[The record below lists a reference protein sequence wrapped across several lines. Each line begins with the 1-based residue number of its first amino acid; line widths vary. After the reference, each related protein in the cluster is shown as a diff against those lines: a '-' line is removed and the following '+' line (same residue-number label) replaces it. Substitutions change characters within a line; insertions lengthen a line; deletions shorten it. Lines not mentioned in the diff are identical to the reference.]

1 MSQQINIALNFSANT
16 QQAQA
21 SLQNLQTQ
29 LTKIAY
35 GSNDIKVNPGQIE
48 QASSAAKELA
58 FHLNQAY
65 NANTGNIDLTRLQT
79 SLKSAGTSVTQLSSN
94 LLSAGQTGQQAFV
107 SLAQS
112 IAMAE
117 APVLR
122 VNNLVS
128 NLWRTFGNTLRYQ
141 LSSNVISGFTQAISG
156 AVSYVKELDTSLN
169 NIRIVTGYSAEEMS
183 KFAVEANKAAKALST
198 TTTAYTDASLIFYQQ
213 GLTGDAVKERADVVV
228 KLANVTGQSAEIVS
242 DQMTAIWNNF
252 DDGSK
257 SMEYYADVITKLGAA
272 TASSTDE
279 ISDGLEKFAAVAETV
294 GLSYEMATASLATV
308 TAETRQSAD
317 VVGTA
322 FKTIFSRMEG
332 LQLGETLEDGTTLN
346 KYSEALA
353 IAGVNIKEQNGQM
366 KEMDNILSELGTKWQ
381 TLGKDQQIA
390 LAQAV
395 AGVRQYNQFIAL
407 MSNWDKVQEN
417 LGVAAG
423 STGELNTQAEIFAD
437 SWEAAK
443 NRVTASL
450 EAVYSDIFKED
461 FFKDFMD
468 TMAHVLNGI
477 DGFLDGVGG
486 IGPVL
491 MGVASVALGMFANQ
505 VPAAL
510 QGLKNNLLITFGQGT
525 KVINQMNAETQELIQ
540 NELNV
545 AQSGRSYTELQK
557 QQLTNAANLSNLK
570 AKLALADKNLSD
582 AERTKYNF
590 EIQGIQ
596 LQQQEL
602 EGLADI
608 ITKEKERI
616 NILKEQLSINQQKIN
631 SNNTDS
637 EHLKRLQRTKTN
649 VEGRMTFL
657 DANPDLQEDN
667 NEYAQ
672 LEAQLERINAAI
684 ERAKIR
690 SQEFTSY
697 MQTAA
702 QGLSSQF
709 AESLSSEG
717 FSKTMESSFDLDT
730 SKITSKLEEFKY
742 ATENGLSSID
752 FSPIRN
758 SVQTISEAFTNEN
771 GELTAEGKKMIET
784 VNKIEEKLFT
794 SKDKRGTNKMIES
807 LIKQL
812 TGVKVPGQQAQKVLK
827 ALGIEMDEL
836 VGSAKKADEA
846 TDKLTEAEKRL
857 KQQID
862 QIDFKHTVKG
872 TEALS
877 SAMSGIGSMVF
888 GLQSLSSAF
897 EALSNP
903 DLSGWDKFLSVTM
916 SLTMAFPM
924 FTSGI
929 KSFGTFFSFF
939 NQQAMDYANT
949 LSLTNGILAQQSNGV
964 LALNSNLGI
973 LLGTEKAKALQDE
986 IDMAINL
993 AQKESEEELTDE
1005 IKEQIA
1011 AKVLGSQI
1019 DNISIGQKLALAAA
1033 NLIGK
1038 GATEG
1043 STRAVIAQTIANWGL
1058 QASMWPLL
1066 LIALALVAAIAAV
1079 VAVVMLFVNA
1089 VKNAEA
1095 NKPENIFK
1103 AMNEEAAKAEEEFNK
1118 TKEAMDS
1125 LRESVEKL
1133 DESYKAIEKMKTG
1146 TQEWTQAVLEH
1157 NIAMLDLLET
1167 YPELYNL
1174 GNNLFEFDKNG
1185 VMKFSKGA
1193 QEKINNFAVEK
1204 IIKSQLQMFQA
1215 KNQARSYETSLE
1227 NSERTKQTSQNLGS
1241 RLWNSL
1247 YVDSYKEAL
1256 EAEDD
1261 SEQARI
1267 VSESIK
1273 LSSDVYSKITQA
1285 VKDGVEINESTFQDI
1300 KNIPEDF
1307 YNQFEPILNEAYKVE
1322 LENTQALE
1330 ANTAQLRIQAQT
1342 LTGILLNNNS
1352 NYQFLSDD
1360 QKVLAQR
1367 ATTERLTELQGE
1379 VAQMGAAFYD
1389 KELKKSEHSDF
1400 GTGEGMYLKNLAPI
1414 LGYSNAQDLGLAIAR
1429 EKKGETAEENN
1440 KKVLSA
1446 GNVEVDENGYYSTS
1460 GFVQQGGFFG
1470 AGDSV
1475 TRLGQITFEK
1485 YQNLMQKEL
1494 GEWGAVQ
1501 SLDFFEEVGKGE
1513 QVKVTYVTDKN
1524 TTVDG
1529 KDYKAGETIT
1539 ETIQFSEI
1547 LLALQQ
1553 DYLTKQSEQ
1562 LSNEAVNLIKTLGEE
1577 ETKIALGGIEKIKN
1591 AEGQEVDA
1599 INMNNLSQEQMD
1611 KMFTKTEDGKY
1622 SDIKEGTLTEDELKG
1637 IALGLGEAGKEYYKI
1652 NEQGQIILQN
1662 TDKLNVAIKEGAAQ
1676 WDPEKAKMLAQQAD
1690 EAAANSIFSQNA
1702 EALETSEEALEGY
1715 AAHLETVNDELKGQ
1729 KALTAQMAVT
1739 TTKQTKGL
1747 EKANKALEDNAD
1759 ALKDTNKGTIQYYE
1773 ALAEVGAGLEEAFG
1787 VKVNAQFLETGDN
1800 LEKVKK
1806 AIDGDAE
1813 SLKWLQK
1820 EMAKKY
1826 ALQIATENQ
1835 DIFNINITDFQK
1847 KLDDLQNKIPDL
1859 KVGASISLDG
1869 EGDFVESLNQII
1881 ASAGMTTEQVNQ
1893 YLGNMGFT
1901 ASYASEPQE
1910 VITETPPTIR
1920 TQRVLTSGT
1929 VESGT
1934 YTYDE
1939 TSWEVPGT
1947 KQKTSYEVG
1956 TVAMETSGIN
1966 PNTGAKTYKVPKI
1979 NKITKNAQPSGN
1991 GGSRNGKGGSGGGGS
2006 KKQPKEKKKKSDEIE
2021 RYHEITN
2028 SLEAM
2033 GRELDRISAKKEHA
2047 FGKEKLKL
2055 MEQEYNA
2062 LQKNIKLQDKYI
2074 KEIDKN
2080 LAIDKSAIVKI
2091 GVTFDKDG
2099 NINNYDEI
2107 VGKWVDEYNAAVNKF
2122 NTSGQSESDEKALE
2136 EAEKLYEERIKLLE
2150 QYEETLDL
2158 KQDEELARLEIQNE
2172 MIQQATDIFIEAQ
2185 EQRVEAFEKAIDA
2198 YDSKLDYLSRK
2209 MERLEEKEF
2218 QQAKAAS
2225 LLGSSIE
2232 TSLNKTQDNISA
2244 YYTALSAWN
2253 DIKDGVDSKG
2263 RKVSE
2268 EAKETAWEN
2277 LKSAA
2282 EVLGDSQDELLDF
2295 QQQLSD
2301 LVISYLEDQAEAFD
2315 ELGEKVEFLN
2325 GLLEN
2330 YANIME
2336 LLGRKY
2342 EDFDIIQS
2350 IADNQVAASQ
2360 RSLEIAKAEY
2370 QRLAK
2375 EMQEIQNTGDEEAIK
2390 EITAQ
2395 VDEARTAMLD
2405 AWSAGLEAV
2414 AHQYEVSITN
2424 LVKTTEKQLSKFYS
2438 LEEAQEF
2445 YDQNKS
2451 IAELYLEEYDSLY
2464 QLNKLTRDINKS
2476 MRDQDS
2482 LLTNQKLSTL
2492 LDEINEKRLSG
2503 AQMSQHEVDMLQ
2515 KKYNLRLAEIA
2526 LEEAQNAKSQMRL
2539 TRDASGNWSYTYTAD
2554 QSKID
2559 EATQKHEDA
2568 LYEIEKASK
2577 EYIDEMSEA
2586 ILSNE
2591 EEMMSRIS
2599 ELKVSDYATEEEYI
2613 AAIELIRDQHMQK
2626 NRFYYS
2632 EIEKAIGDVNTAYG
2646 EEKIAFEDLTIAKIK
2661 NINSASQGLNTFEE
2675 STITLLEG
2683 MVEAYKTHSKGVE
2696 EFAATMGGNI
2706 GQAVKGIG
2714 DEIATTDDKMKDLVK
2729 TIKNSFADMMS
2740 KLSPIFETLSTAID
2754 GTVGNLDKL
2763 IENFLKLQN
2772 VQSGANTGYYDE
2784 GIDYNSKL
2792 TSMAGKKGSDASDG
2806 TFAQYLWE
2814 RGNKVSSP
2822 EYAKYAKMGGQ
2833 SFPVAAML
2841 MAAADKNAI
2850 AKEWLNNTKKGKST
2864 DSDKVKAFIES
2875 YDKNMD
2881 YTEMLIAFLLAGGDP
2896 KKDKSFEQVWKHFV
2910 TKLGETVPGTNQTYR
2925 KKYYD
2930 GKDNKEV
2937 WNQLMNSNEYLSAEA
2952 IPYPFDTGGYTGEWG
2967 PEGKLAILHQK
2978 ELVLNAGDTENFLK
2992 SMELMG
2998 HIISVIDR
3006 NAMLAAAGLALGQPI
3021 AAAVNDKVV
3030 QQTVAIEASFPG
3042 VQSAAE
3048 IEQALNN
3055 IVNDAAQYASIR
3067 KN

>member
-94 LLSAGQTGQQAFV
+94 LLSAGRTGQQAFV

-510 QGLKNNLLITFGQGT
+510 QGLKNNLLITFGQGA

-742 ATENGLSSID
+742 VTENGLSSID

-784 VNKIEEKLFT
+784 VSKIEEKLFT
-794 SKDKRGTNKMIES
+794 SKDKRGRNKMIES

-812 TGVKVPGQQAQKVLK
+812 TGIKVPGQQAQKVLK
-827 ALGIEMDEL
+827 ALSIEMDEL

-846 TDKLTEAEKRL
+846 TGKLTEAEKRL

-897 EALSNP
+897 EALTNP

-924 FTSGI
+924 FTSGL
-929 KSFGTFFSFF
+929 KNLGTTMTWLKGIFTT
-939 NQQAMDYANT
+939 QAAT
-949 LSLTNGILAQQSNGV
+949 QEALLVLTNKEITADLALQTLQKLGLTQKQAEVVQNKILEISKSNLTKEEKEQAIMQLLISNGYQKKIGLGLKDVVTTKLQTWATKVKTKADQGETSALWAKFAALVATNWILLAIVAVLAILIVAIVAITAALKKAEEPSLDEKLEKTREASENLKTAIEELKSAIEELNSAWNSYEDSVNALDKLTKGSQEWYEQIEKINNQVNDLLTKYPELMDMVHLDENGMLVLDKEGYEDFVKEKQDKQNDLKLGLQSNQENEEKLEGEKV
-964 LALNSNLGI
+964 REELPQALNTTFNTPNNSPGGPPSKQIALSTI
-973 LLGTEKAKALQDE
+973 LQEGYDNNW
-986 IDMAINL
+986 IDKN
-993 AQKESEEELTDE
+993 EELTSEKLAKLMYKYQQENEGIDFGFNEKYIHNGQLLIPDSSSLPPAMAGLATPFDLFDLKLFGNSYIGLNTAADE
-1005 IKEQIA
+1005 YNKQLKLVQNKEKIGEEYSTGGA
-1011 AKVLGSQI
+1011 LVLGQNYLKNKKDSEGTILTEKQ
-1019 DNISIGQKLALAAA
+1019 GAEAASVSYGKKMLEDTEVKYEQDYKKYETQNFDESA
-1033 NLIGK
+1033 KEKIKSHYDTIYGK
-1038 GATEG
+1038 GATTFDGNKIMVNGEEQDKISTLRGLAASEVRANLESGNYAQQASKDWSKVPQWVSDYFSGKGMDIEDIEG
-1043 STRAVIAQTIANWGL
+1043 YKKDETGEITIEGKTLSEYFNSNDFQALTKYGLNIDNIKNSIAQGETRLDTFNKTWESSLNDEEKKWFNDLSKEDQQEAIKAAEAEVEREKKDGEQSDLGRVKTAVYKASKGRDKKEYEDIAEAVDDENLTGDAVKEYSENLKKLGEVSKLSEKELKALTKVQLRFDKGIAQAQKTLEDNKDNLKENKKGTTEYSKACSELATGLNEIFGENAFDAQSVADNLGDVKDALNGDAEAYNRLQKVAVTNKLKEQLETIPETL
-1058 QASMWPLL
+1058 QDTIDAVTSIEGIDVGE
-1066 LIALALVAAIAAV
+1066 LITVDDTLDTNSLAYQLTDMYNQAYDAAIAGGMSA
-1079 VAVVMLFVNA
+1079 
-1089 VKNAEA
+1089 
-1095 NKPENIFK
+1095 
-1103 AMNEEAAKAEEEFNK
+1103 
-1118 TKEAMDS
+1118 TQ
-1125 LRESVEKL
+1125 
-1133 DESYKAIEKMKTG
+1133 AIEYANAMMEGAGFAAPEMEEKT
-1146 TQEWTQAVLEH
+1146 V
-1157 NIAMLDLLET
+1157 
-1167 YPELYNL
+1167 
-1174 GNNLFEFDKNG
+1174 
-1185 VMKFSKGA
+1185 
-1193 QEKINNFAVEK
+1193 
-1204 IIKSQLQMFQA
+1204 
-1215 KNQARSYETSLE
+1215 
-1227 NSERTKQTSQNLGS
+1227 
-1241 RLWNSL
+1241 
-1247 YVDSYKEAL
+1247 
-1256 EAEDD
+1256 
-1261 SEQARI
+1261 
-1267 VSESIK
+1267 
-1273 LSSDVYSKITQA
+1273 
-1285 VKDGVEINESTFQDI
+1285 
-1300 KNIPEDF
+1300 
-1307 YNQFEPILNEAYKVE
+1307 
-1322 LENTQALE
+1322 
-1330 ANTAQLRIQAQT
+1330 T
-1342 LTGILLNNNS
+1342 LTGDIPDGWTP
-1352 NYQFLSDD
+1352 QEDGT
-1360 QKVLAQR
+1360 VV
-1367 ATTERLTELQGE
+1367 TTDASGNQVTVKGVKAVKTENGQYTYTQTML
-1379 VAQMGAAFYD
+1379 VP
-1389 KELKKSEHSDF
+1389 KKKS
-1400 GTGEGMYLKNLAPI
+1400 G
-1414 LGYSNAQDLGLAIAR
+1414 
-1429 EKKGETAEENN
+1429 
-1440 KKVLSA
+1440 
-1446 GNVEVDENGYYSTS
+1446 
-1460 GFVQQGGFFG
+1460 
-1470 AGDSV
+1470 
-1475 TRLGQITFEK
+1475 
-1485 YQNLMQKEL
+1485 
-1494 GEWGAVQ
+1494 
-1501 SLDFFEEVGKGE
+1501 
-1513 QVKVTYVTDKN
+1513 
-1524 TTVDG
+1524 
-1529 KDYKAGETIT
+1529 
-1539 ETIQFSEI
+1539 
-1547 LLALQQ
+1547 
-1553 DYLTKQSEQ
+1553 
-1562 LSNEAVNLIKTLGEE
+1562 
-1577 ETKIALGGIEKIKN
+1577 
-1591 AEGQEVDA
+1591 
-1599 INMNNLSQEQMD
+1599 
-1611 KMFTKTEDGKY
+1611 FTKTRET
-1622 SDIKEGTLTEDELKG
+1622 IK
-1637 IALGLGEAGKEYYKI
+1637 
-1652 NEQGQIILQN
+1652 
-1662 TDKLNVAIKEGAAQ
+1662 
-1676 WDPEKAKMLAQQAD
+1676 
-1690 EAAANSIFSQNA
+1690 
-1702 EALETSEEALEGY
+1702 
-1715 AAHLETVNDELKGQ
+1715 
-1729 KALTAQMAVT
+1729 
-1739 TTKQTKGL
+1739 
-1747 EKANKALEDNAD
+1747 
-1759 ALKDTNKGTIQYYE
+1759 
-1773 ALAEVGAGLEEAFG
+1773 
-1787 VKVNAQFLETGDN
+1787 
-1800 LEKVKK
+1800 
-1806 AIDGDAE
+1806 
-1813 SLKWLQK
+1813 
-1820 EMAKKY
+1820 
-1826 ALQIATENQ
+1826 
-1835 DIFNINITDFQK
+1835 
-1847 KLDDLQNKIPDL
+1847 
-1859 KVGASISLDG
+1859 
-1869 EGDFVESLNQII
+1869 
-1881 ASAGMTTEQVNQ
+1881 
-1893 YLGNMGFT
+1893 
-1901 ASYASEPQE
+1901 
-1910 VITETPPTIR
+1910 
-1920 TQRVLTSGT
+1920 
-1929 VESGT
+1929 
-1934 YTYDE
+1934 
-1939 TSWEVPGT
+1939 
-1947 KQKTSYEVG
+1947 
-1956 TVAMETSGIN
+1956 
-1966 PNTGAKTYKVPKI
+1966 
-1979 NKITKNAQPSGN
+1979 PSGSKS
-1991 GGSRNGKGGSGGGGS
+1991 GGGGGGS
-2006 KKQPKEKKKKSDEIE
+2006 KKETKEFKKKDNEIE
-2021 RYHEITN
+2021 RYYEVNN
-2028 SLEAM
+2028 SLETM
-2033 GRELDRISAKKEHA
+2033 GKMLDRISNKKEHA
-2047 FGKEKLKL
+2047 FGKDKIKL
-2055 MEQEYNA
+2055 MEDEYKILEKELK
-2062 LQKNIKLQDKYI
+2062 LQKQYE
-2074 KEIDKN
+2074 KEIEANLKKDKQAV
-2080 LAIDKSAIVKI
+2080 LKLGFTVD
-2091 GVTFDKDG
+2091 TTG

-2107 VGKWVDEYNAAVNKF
+2107 MNKWIDEYNAAIQKYN
-2122 NTSGQSESDEKALE
+2122 NSAQSEADKKALE
-2136 EAEKLYEERIKLLE
+2136 EFEKRHEERVKILE

-2158 KQDEELARLEIQNE
+2158 SYDAENDRIAKQNE

-2198 YDSKLDYLSRK
+2198 YDSKLDYLSKK

-2263 RKVSE
+2263 KKVSE

-2282 EVLGDSQDELLDF
+2282 EALGDSQDELLDF

-2301 LVISYLEDQAEAFD
+2301 LVISYLENQAEAFD
-2315 ELGEKVEFLN
+2315 ELSEKVEFLN

-2370 QRLAK
+2370 NRLLE
-2375 EMQEIQNTGDEEAIK
+2375 EMEEIRETGDEEAIK

-2568 LYEIEKASK
+2568 LYEIKKSSK

-2586 ILSNE
+2586 ILANE
-2591 EEMMSRIS
+2591 QAMMEAIKEVDQTS
-2599 ELKVSDYATEEEYI
+2599 EDYLNIIE
-2613 AAIELIRDQHMQK
+2613 AIRKHHLEK
-2626 NRFYYS
+2626 NQFYYS

-2661 NINSASQGLNTFEE
+2661 NINSANEGLNTFEK
-2675 STITLLEG
+2675 STITLLKG
-2683 MVEAYKTHSKGVE
+2683 MVEAYRTHSKGVE
-2696 EFAATMGGNI
+2696 EFATTMGEDI

-2729 TIKNSFADMMS
+2729 TIKNSFSDMMS

-2754 GTVGNLDKL
+2754 GTVNNLDKL

-2772 VQSGANTGYYDE
+2772 VQGRANTGYYDE
-2784 GIDYNSKL
+2784 SIDYNSEL
-2792 TSMAGKKGSDASDG
+2792 TSMALKKGSDASSG
-2806 TFAQYLWE
+2806 EFAQYLWE
-2814 RGNKVSSP
+2814 RGNKVKTGK
-2822 EYAKYAKMGGQ
+2822 YKKYANMGHE
-2833 SFPVAAML
+2833 SYPFAAAL
-2841 MAAADKNAI
+2841 MAAADRNDTIKNWVSKTQAG
-2850 AKEWLNNTKKGKST
+2850 TVT
-2864 DSDKVKAFIES
+2864 VKDARKAEDIMRKYNKDF
-2875 YDKNMD
+2875 D
-2881 YTEMLIAFLLAGGDP
+2881 YSEIMTAWLLAGGDP
-2896 KKDKSFEQVWKHFV
+2896 SNDKNGWFKIMWNHFN
-2910 TKLGETVPGTNQTYR
+2910 TKLDTET
-2925 KKYYD
+2925 KKGKTFREYYFD
-2930 GKDNKEV
+2930 GKSGEELWEEFLSN
-2937 WNQLMNSNEYLSAEA
+2937 NEYLSAEA

-2998 HIISVIDR
+2998 HIISIIDR
-3006 NAMLAAAGLALGQPI
+3006 NTMLAAAGLALGQPT